1 MITPQSSVEDTLIG
15 NSLCMRQLMAYV
27 KRAAATDSSVLIT
40 GETGTGKERIA
51 RAIHEQSHRRDCPMI
66 PINCAALPEG
76 LLESELFGYERGA
89 FTGAT
94 TAYPGKLK
102 LADGGTVFLDEIG
115 DTSAAAQ
122 AKLLRALE
130 SREAYRLGGRH
141 SVPFDVRIIAATNS
155 DPEELV
161 AAARFRKDLFFRINV
176 ARVHLPPLRERKE
189 DIVPLFN
196 HYVAQ
201 MNRHYGL
208 RVRGCS
214 SEALSCLLH
223 YEWPGNVREIKNLV
237 ESIFIDPPAAEI
249 GIGNLPERLR
259 NCIDQAQEADG
270 ADRERL
276 LEALILM
283 HWNVSQAAKTLH
295 WSRMTVYRK
304 MAKYRIARAPQ
315 KDVRQQTGT
324 GSRNR
329 QQRSD

>member
-1 MITPQSSVEDTLIG
+1 MIIPQSSVEDTLIG

-89 FTGAT
+89 FTGAS

-141 SVPFDVRIIAATNS
+141 
-155 DPEELV
+155 
-161 AAARFRKDLFFRINV
+161 
-176 ARVHLPPLRERKE
+176 
-189 DIVPLFN
+189 
-196 HYVAQ
+196 
-201 MNRHYGL
+201 
-208 RVRGCS
+208 
-214 SEALSCLLH
+214 
-223 YEWPGNVREIKNLV
+223 
-237 ESIFIDPPAAEI
+237 
-249 GIGNLPERLR
+249 
-259 NCIDQAQEADG
+259 
-270 ADRERL
+270 
-276 LEALILM
+276 
-283 HWNVSQAAKTLH
+283 
-295 WSRMTVYRK
+295 
-304 MAKYRIARAPQ
+304 
-315 KDVRQQTGT
+315 
-324 GSRNR
+324 
-329 QQRSD
+329 